1 MMPRQSPFAVLFD
14 RFFSANGFYLIRDDL
29 TSSYAIIR
37 HNIRTFRS
45 AGVLA
50 VVKGRHKAES
60 ELKKFEG
67 KRVGNRILDWWGLSM
82 PCSPGRRGQFGD
94 ALNRSIS
101 QTGQHVAEIIAD
113 WDLVSAAAFD
123 YR

>member
-14 RFFSANGFYLIRDDL
+14 RFFSANGFYLTRDDL

-67 KRVGNRILDWWGLSM
+67 KRVGNRILDWRGIIDAVQPRPQGSVRRRAESQHQ
-82 PCSPGRRGQFGD
+82 PNRAARRGD
-94 ALNRSIS
+94 NRGLGS
-101 QTGQHVAEIIAD
+101 
-113 WDLVSAAAFD
+113 
-123 YR
+123 